1 MNISKT
7 SLETTVEWDT
17 LNWRKLE
24 RATFKLQ
31 KRIYRASQRGDK
43 RAVQKLQKTLMR
55 SWGARCIAVRKVTQ
69 DNKGKNT
76 AGVDRVKSL
85 EPAQRIQ
92 SALKLRINHKAN
104 PLRRV
109 WIPKPG
115 RDEKADATPLRDP
128 ASAQDARECS
138 NCRRKAQGNAHQE
151 RPLEIPTIKDRT
163 KQAIAKMALEPEW
176 EAKFE
181 DSSYG
186 FRPGRAAH
194 DAIEHIFNGIGQKD
208 KFVLDADIA
217 KCFDKINHVELLRK
231 INTFPKMRRQI
242 KAWLKAGILEGD
254 TIFPTQEGTPSAK
267 RYPLGQEGVI
277 SPLLANIALNGMIE
291 EIRESYPE
299 RKRVEGRSQKWKPI
313 IIRYADDFVVL
324 HPSLKVIH
332 EIKSKILDWL
342 NPMGLTL
349 KEEKTR
355 ICHSFHKIGD
365 ENPGFDFLGFN
376 IRQFKDNRTRLG
388 FKTII
393 QPSQKSV
400 NKHVQRLRD
409 EIHKG
414 RNAKV
419 VDLIAKLNPIIRG
432 WANYFRTVCSATTF
446 KRVHHDLYSMLLHWG
461 KRRTGKYKISYQ
473 KYWKEV
479 DGRMT
484 FASEASKGGE
494 PLKLRTH
501 NQITIKRHVKV
512 QGTKSPYDGDWT
524 YWGKRLKSFPGV
536 KPRVQMLLR
545 RDNAKCN
552 WCELN
557 FKPKDV
563 WDVDHT
569 IPKIDGGKNELK
581 NLQLLHRH
589 CHHEKTGIENQQR
602 YAKKPNVAKPLRSCM
617 Q

>member
-7 SLETTVEWDT
+7 SLETTVEWDM

-24 RATFKLQ
+24 RAVFKLQ

-85 EPAQRIQ
+85 EPSQRIQ
-92 SALKLRINHKAN
+92 SALNLRINHKAN

-115 RDEKADATPLRDP
+115 RDEKADATPR
-128 ASAQDARECS
+128 
-138 NCRRKAQGNAHQE
+138 RRKAQDKGFSRMYAHQE
-151 RPLEIPTIKDRT
+151 RPLGIPTIKDRT
-163 KQAIAKMALEPEW
+163 RQAIAKMALEPEW

-186 FRPGRAAH
+186 FRPGRSAH
-194 DAIEHIFNGIGQKD
+194 DAIEHIFIGIGQK
-208 KFVLDADIA
+208 KKYALDADIA
-217 KCFDKINHVELLRK
+217 KCFDKINHAELLRK

-254 TIFPTQEGTPSAK
+254 TLFPTQEGTAQ
-267 RYPLGQEGVI
+267 GGVI
-277 SPLLANIALNGMIE
+277 SPLLANISLHGMIE
-291 EIRESYPE
+291 EIRESYP
-299 RKRVEGRSQKWKPI
+299 KTKKVEGRSQPWKPI

-324 HPSLKVIH
+324 HPSEEIIH
-332 EIKSKILDWL
+332 EIKHKISDWL
-342 NPMGLTL
+342 KPMGLTL

-409 EIHKG
+409 EIRKR

-446 KRVHHDLYSMLLHWG
+446 KRVHHDLYSMLFHWG

-473 KYWKEV
+473 KYWKEI
-479 DGRMT
+479 DGKMT
-484 FASEASKGGE
+484 FASEAPKGGE
-494 PLKLRTH
+494 PMMLRTH
-501 NQITIKRHVKV
+501 NQVTIKRHVKV

-524 YWGKRLKSFPGV
+524 YWGKRFQSFPGI

-552 WCELN
+552 WCGLN

-563 WDVDHT
+563 WDTDHI

-602 YAKKPNVAKPLRSCM
+602 YANKPNVAKSLRSCM